1 MPGTNSSR
9 SYLQDFTVIFFS
21 AEAMD
26 RLLQCATHALPYF
39 SASVS
44 FFMIT
49 RILKRTRKILTTCK
63 VPSTAFAEYLI
74 SKVLPHY
81 YLLSEI
87 PGTDTK
93 YVSH

>member
-39 SASVS
+39 SASVG
-44 FFMIT
+44 FFHKDI
-49 RILKRTRKILTTCK
+49 
-63 VPSTAFAEYLI
+63 EYLGSRKNI
-74 SKVLPHY
+74 DRLLRCLQPRLP
-81 YLLSEI
+81 SI
-87 PGTDTK
+87 
-93 YVSH
+93 

>member
-44 FFMIT
+44 LFYDHKDIEKDQKNID
-49 RILKRTRKILTTCK
+49 RL
-63 VPSTAFAEYLI
+63 
-74 SKVLPHY
+74 
-81 YLLSEI
+81 
-87 PGTDTK
+87 
-93 YVSH
+93 